1 MFPTKELASVKPN
14 FGFSLLEL
22 TMVMC
27 IVAILATVALPGFQY
42 VTTSNRVSTEVN
54 SLLGDMQYAR
64 NEALKEGQPITICPS
79 ANPTAPAPSCSAGTS
94 WQSGWIVF
102 PDPDSTQTVGP
113 TTAILRN
120 QTPFTGNDTFDAN
133 LGVEAVT
140 FNREGFAYSG
150 PIGNVSGQLGVVI
163 TLHDPTA
170 NVQWTRCLIVNGA
183 AAANSGM
190 LGTVRAGAPGTTC
203 S

>member
-1 MFPTKELASVKPN
+1 MKSNSGVSLFELVI
-14 FGFSLLEL
+14 
-22 TMVMC
+22 VMA
-27 IVAILATVALPGFQY
+27 IVAILATIAMPGFQY
-42 VTTSNRVSTEVN
+42 VTSSNRVSTEVN
-54 SLLGDMQYAR
+54 GLLGDMQYAR
-64 NEALKEGQPITICPS
+64 NEALKEGQPITVCPS
-79 ANPTAPAPSCSAGTS
+79 ANPTSPTPSCSGSTA

-120 QTPFTGNDTFDAN
+120 QTPFTGTDTLDAN

-140 FNREGFAYSG
+140 FNREGFASSG
-150 PIGNVSGQLGVVI
+150 AIGNVSAQIGVVI
-163 TLHDPTA
+163 TLHDATA
-170 NVQWTRCLIVNGA
+170 NAAWTRCLLVNGA

-190 LGTVRAGAPGTTC
+190 LGTARAGAAGTNC

>member
-1 MFPTKELASVKPN
+1 MKPTAGV
-14 FGFSLLEL
+14 SLLEL
-22 TMVMC
+22 VMVIA
-27 IVAILATVALPGFQY
+27 IVAILGTIAVPGFQY

-64 NEALKEGQPITICPS
+64 NEAVKEGQPITICAS
-79 ANPTAPAPSCSAGTS
+79 ANPMAPAPSCSGATS

-102 PDPDSTQTVGP
+102 PDPDSTQTVVP
-113 TTAILRN
+113 TSVILRN
-120 QTPFTGNDTFDAN
+120 QTPFTAADTFDAN
-133 LGVEAVT
+133 LGVAAVT
-140 FNREGFAYSG
+140 FNREGFASSG
-150 PIGNVSGQLGVVI
+150 PIGNVVAQLGVVI

-170 NVQWTRCLIVNGA
+170 NATWTRCLIINGA

>member
-1 MFPTKELASVKPN
+1 MFLMQELASMKRN
-14 FGFSLLEL
+14 SGFSLLEL
-22 TMVMC
+22 AIVML
-27 IVAILATVALPGFQY
+27 IVAILGTIAMPGFKY

-64 NEALKEGQPITICPS
+64 NEALKEGQPITICAS
-79 ANPTAPAPSCSAGTS
+79 ANPTAPAPSCSGSTS
-94 WQSGWIVF
+94 WESGWIVF
-102 PDPDSTQTVGP
+102 PDANSTQTVDP
-113 TTAILRN
+113 ATTILRN
-120 QTPFTGNDTFDAN
+120 QTPFTANDTFDAN
-133 LGVEAVT
+133 LGAATVT

-170 NVQWTRCLIVNGA
+170 GAQWTRCLIINGA

>member
-1 MFPTKELASVKPN
+1 MKRNS
-14 FGFSLLEL
+14 GFSLLEL
-22 TMVMC
+22 AIVML
-27 IVAILATVALPGFQY
+27 IVAILGTIAMPGFKY

-64 NEALKEGQPITICPS
+64 SEAIKEGQQITVCPS
-79 ANPTAPAPSCSAGTS
+79 ANPTAPAPSCTGGTS

-102 PDPDSTQTVGP
+102 PDPNGTQTVGP
-113 TTAILRN
+113 TTTVLRS
-120 QTPFTGNDTFDAN
+120 QTPFTGTDTFDAN

-140 FNREGFAYSG
+140 FNRVGFAYSG
-150 PIGNVSGQLGVVI
+150 PIGNVSAQLGVVI
-163 TLHDPTA
+163 TLHDSTA
-170 NVQWTRCLIVNGA
+170 NAQWTRCLIVNGA

-203 S
+203 T